1 MEWDSNPRYAQTYA
15 SFQDWC
21 LRPLGHPSNNGETA
35 VSRNA
40 VLDVF
45 PPLVDRTS
53 AQDAG
58 NQMNLFSDANLEQ
71 ETATLSTRIEVAK
84 QESSQ
89 NQPTDAV
96 RPLSSFVHPRA

>member
-1 MEWDSNPRYAQTYA
+1 
-15 SFQDWC
+15 
-21 LRPLGHPSNNGETA
+21 
-35 VSRNA
+35 
-40 VLDVF
+40 
-45 PPLVDRTS
+45 
-53 AQDAG
+53 
-58 NQMNLFSDANLEQ
+58 MNLFSDANLEQ